1 VSEKDK
7 RLMMPTVPPWDL
19 VAEQIPHV
27 VWVTD
32 AEGSLEYLNR
42 RGHDLVGLTPEEMSG
57 WGRLRVVHPNDA
69 ANARDTWESAIRDG
83 TTYQME
89 YRVRT
94 LAGDYRWMVAE
105 AAPLRGSD
113 GQIFGW
119 AGTWTDVDDLKRLQD
134 QLGGA
139 RTPPAASLAVLE
151 ALQATTPLGIGV
163 VDRDLRIV
171 HMNEVLGGLDGFSS
185 EDVEGRMLAEVSTIW
200 PQVGPVYQQVLH
212 TGEAVANVT
221 VERRTADGQP
231 SHWLHSF
238 CPLRMA
244 TEMTGIVMVGI
255 EVTEH
260 RRDETFRS
268 VVLEKVVEG
277 LNLAQLIGGL
287 AHDLDDRFDAILDHL
302 DSEDVAAA
310 LGDHTSADRPLAAN
324 VGAVQPHLD
333 RPGQPTSELT
343 PRELEVLHL
352 VASGLTNRDIAAQL
366 YLSLNTIRGH
376 VQHILDKLGAH
387 SKLEAVA
394 IAARQG
400 LVHRQT

>member
-42 RGHDLVGLTPEEMSG
+42 RGYDLLGLTPEDMSG

-83 TTYQME
+83 TTYQVE

-94 LAGDYRWMVAE
+94 IAGDYRWMVAQ
-105 AAPLRGSD
+105 ALPLHGSD

-119 AGTWTDVDDLKRLQD
+119 AGTLTDVDDLKRLQG

-151 ALQATTPLGIGV
+151 ALQVTSPLGIGF

-171 HMNEVLGGLDGFSS
+171 HMNEVLAGLNGFSS

-200 PQVGPVYQQVLH
+200 PQVEPVYQQVLD
-212 TGEAVANVT
+212 TGEAVANVR
-221 VERRTADGQP
+221 VERRTADGQ
-231 SHWLHSF
+231 SSQWLHSF
-238 CPLRMA
+238 CPVRA
-244 TEMTGIVMVGI
+244 ETEMTGVVMVGI

-260 RRDETFRS
+260 WRDETFRS
-268 VVLEKVVEG
+268 VVLENVVES

-287 AHDLDDRFDAILDHL
+287 AHDLDDRFDNILDHL

-310 LGDHTSADRPLAAN
+310 LGDDTSAHHPQAAN

-333 RPGQPTSELT
+333 RPGQQRSELT
-343 PRELEVLHL
+343 SRELEVLHL
-352 VASGLTNRDIAAQL
+352 MALGLTNRDIATQL
-366 YLSLNTIRGH
+366 YLSVNTIRGH